1 MKSLLNQ
8 WIESGDKRL
17 KTPSSSEI
25 PAVKVTLLLV
35 VGLLTFGFAPILV
48 RFATDVEAL
57 TLAALRTFF
66 AVLFLVPFWLPK
78 RLPLKQLKE
87 NGAKP
92 IWLIAAGISL
102 GLHFSLWIGSLH
114 YTSVASASV
123 LVTIHP
129 VMLIV
134 VESLIFKKQFRPLVW
149 IGVII
154 AFTGSVLLGF
164 ADDTQAGQ
172 FPNSL
177 FGNILAFSAAVI
189 FVVYFLI
196 GRQIR
201 QHTEW
206 IDYVFYVYLY
216 AAITCVLLS
225 LIWSGGWPYISGMAV
240 LVGIALAIGPT
251 IIGHGSMNY
260 AVKYVSPT
268 LLSTLILSEAVFA
281 AIAAYFIFHEV
292 PATLSI
298 AAMLIIMLGVGFS
311 WTRRLTRKRTE
322 TVVETVRK

>member
-1 MKSLLNQ
+1 M
-8 WIESGDKRL
+8 
-17 KTPSSSEI
+17 
-25 PAVKVTLLLV
+25 LV

-48 RFATDVEAL
+48 RYATDVEAL

-66 AVLFLVPFWLPK
+66 AVLFLIPFWLPK
-78 RLPLKQLKE
+78 RLPLKQMRE

-92 IWLIAAGISL
+92 AWLVAAGISL
-102 GLHFSLWIGSLH
+102 GLHFSLWIWSLH

-134 VESLIFKKQFRPLVW
+134 AESLIFKKRFRPLVW
-149 IGVII
+149 IGVFI
-154 AFTGSVLLGF
+154 AFGGSVLLGF
-164 ADDTQAGQ
+164 SDDTQAGQ
-172 FPNSL
+172 FPNAL
-177 FGNILAFSAAVI
+177 LGNILAFSAAVI
-189 FVVYFLI
+189 FVIYFLI
-196 GRQIR
+196 GRKIR

-225 LIWSGGWPYISGMAV
+225 LLWSGGWPYISGMAL

-268 LLSTLILSEAVFA
+268 LLSTLILSEAVIA
-281 AIAAYFIFHEV
+281 AIAAYIIFNEI
-292 PATLSI
+292 PAGLSI
-298 AAMLIIMLGVGFS
+298 MAMLIIMTGVAFS
-311 WTRRLTRKRTE
+311 WTRRFTRKVGT
-322 TVVETVRK
+322 

>member
-1 MKSLLNQ
+1 MNTHANS
-8 WIESGDKRL
+8 D
-17 KTPSSSEI
+17 I
-25 PAVKVTLLLV
+25 PIAKVTLLLV

-66 AVLFLVPFWLPK
+66 AVLFLIPFWLPK

-92 IWLIAAGISL
+92 IWLIAAGVSL
-102 GLHFSLWIGSLH
+102 GLHFSLWIWSLH

-134 VESLIFKKQFRPLVW
+134 AESLIFKKKFRPLVW
-149 IGVII
+149 VGVFI
-154 AFTGSVLLGF
+154 AFGGSVLLGF
-164 ADDTQAGQ
+164 SDDTQAGQ
-172 FPNSL
+172 FPNAL
-177 FGNILAFSAAVI
+177 LGNILAISAAVI
-189 FVVYFLI
+189 FVVYFMI
-196 GRQIR
+196 GRTIR

-216 AAITCVLLS
+216 AAITCVLLAI
-225 LIWSGGWPYISGMAV
+225 IWSGGWPYISGIAL
-240 LVGIALAIGPT
+240 LVGIGLAIGPT

-268 LLSTLILSEAVFA
+268 LLSTLILSEAVIA
-281 AIAAYFIFHEV
+281 AIAAFLIFNEV
-292 PATLSI
+292 PAALSI
-298 AAMLIIMLGVGFS
+298 AAMLIIMTGVAFS
-311 WTRRLTRKRTE
+311 WTRKITRRNGA
-322 TVVETVRK
+322 